1 MMDAEEKLH
10 AFSAREEAEKVVA
23 HLLEALKR
31 RRTSGFVFGAGGGVD
46 SFVCAALCLQVRS
59 RDESVSVQ
67 GLQLNDARIHGEV
80 YNSGI
85 YRRMGVELIQQ
96 DITDEIR
103 DWERESYLLPRLVTG
118 GLARLILRHAPEQVR
133 RRIILAV
140 VKGTAPQPALL
151 HFRRLTIPHRIRIAR
166 LREYAERENGVLIV
180 CTNLTEARLGFF
192 VESGVDDLAMGD
204 YAPLAGYYKTQVY
217 RLAEYL
223 DLPAGI
229 LGQQPSPGFGGVS
242 DADII
247 GPYAA
252 VDHVLSGFAHGCSNE
267 TIAERLAEKHGSLFR
282 NKPDVRAYVQFLR
295 EMQANSQDKS
305 NA

>member
-1 MMDAEEKLH
+1 MMDVEEKLST
-10 AFSAREEAEKVVA
+10 FSAREEAEKVVA
-23 HLLEALKR
+23 HLLETLKR
-31 RRTSGFVFGAGGGVD
+31 RKASGFVFGAGGGVD

-59 RDESVSVQ
+59 RDEPVSVQ
-67 GLQLNDARIHGEV
+67 GLQLNDTRIHGEA
-80 YNSGI
+80 YNSEI
-85 YRRMGVELIQQ
+85 YRRLGVKLIQQ

-103 DWERESYLLPRLVTG
+103 DWERESYLLPRMVSG
-118 GLARLILRHAPEQVR
+118 GLARLILRHAPEQMR

-166 LREYAERENGVLIV
+166 LREYAETEQRVLIV
-180 CTNLTEARLGFF
+180 CTNLSEATLGFF
-192 VESGVDDLAMGD
+192 VESGVDDLSMGD

-223 DLPAGI
+223 DLPARI
-229 LGQQPSPGFGGVS
+229 LEQQPSPGFGGVS

-247 GPYAA
+247 GPYAM
-252 VDHVLSGFAHGCSNE
+252 VDHVLWGFAHGYSNE
-267 TIAERLAEKHGSLFR
+267 TIAEWLAGKHGSIIGDTT
-282 NKPDVRAYVQFLR
+282 DVLEHVQFLR